1 MCLCIYVC
9 ARARVCNGRES
20 RNGHRNTQERGA
32 HSEIENPAVLSRRY
46 EEKVKVYC
54 KKKKKKKGMK
64 EFSILSIPDWL
75 FLSRPR
81 LENSML
87 SFAEMRLVPSTNEA
101 FFMGGGWK
109 WVMKERRESSE
120 RSKRCTFQFPPLRL
134 SVFSSSPQLL
144 FTSFLSLLFIL

>member
-1 MCLCIYVC
+1 
-9 ARARVCNGRES
+9 
-20 RNGHRNTQERGA
+20 
-32 HSEIENPAVLSRRY
+32 
-46 EEKVKVYC
+46 
-54 KKKKKKKGMK
+54 MK

-87 SFAEMRLVPSTNEA
+87 SFAEMRLVLSTNEA
-101 FFMGGGWK
+101 FFKVVVGGGVWGWK

-120 RSKRCTFQFPPLRL
+120 KSKRCTFLLPPLRL

-144 FTSFLSLLFIL
+144 FPSFLSLLFIL